1 VRWFRD
7 RMPIGRS
14 VCLPVRTTPLI
25 TNQNRIRR
33 DVVPASGFVHH
44 DDDSER
50 SISTAGGATM
60 AALPRRKLILIALY
74 CLSNQMLRTQC
85 FKVLSAAGSR
95 GAAGCRRP
103 AARPTTCTFRPFQWQ
118 STSPTKTTTVSTAL
132 LGGRTDCDNTSSA
145 RRQSIRTQAASSGL
159 LTVRQFATQEHQ
171 ESVDRAP
178 SASVPA
184 SLPTSFEEMG
194 LHPVLVERLHGMGM
208 TAPTSV
214 QASAF
219 QKFLEGSDLTI
230 GSETGSGKTLAYLLP
245 IMHDILTK
253 RDQLQ
258 ESQRGQRP
266 YEYARAVI
274 LVPNKELVQQVVRMA
289 APLAGGSKAIVSS
302 SSTDASSEDDTAAD
316 HLIRVAVLPG
326 GLNDPDDF
334 RPFRDAANGKVP
346 PPDLIVSTPAV
357 LAPWGIKPK
366 CIGFFA
372 DLPTLV
378 VDEADM
384 CVDGGYVRAV
394 EQVLLGFKRADRLLS
409 KYREDTNNNESQP
422 TISDDPTISEASSA
436 AGIGAK
442 RKTQHAFVAATIP
455 DYGLRS
461 VSAWLSR
468 RFPRMERIEMDDL
481 HMARH
486 SGLTETTAWIPIE
499 TKKDRM
505 LHLVDLLQ
513 TEYAN
518 DKTMIFCNSV
528 DDVDSV
534 AQALQRAGFAN
545 AVPYHAKLS
554 LQDRTQNLEKFRSY
568 RPPSEAV
575 ASTSEVSG
583 TGTDAVLMVCT
594 DLASR
599 GLDVPG
605 VTAVVQLQF
614 AGNAVAHLHRMG
626 RCGRASTQTGRGVV
640 YYGAQ
645 ESDLVRVLM
654 DAESQQEQSSLQ
666 LAGEVKDESA
676 WSDEDEG
683 DIDAVESPSSI
694 AGEDEGRVE
703 DGTIRNAFSRKRGFT
718 KKRKK
723 LRSSNVD

>member
-1 VRWFRD
+1 MTWFCD

-14 VCLPVRTTPLI
+14 VCLPVPTKPSI
-25 TNQNRIRR
+25 TNQNRQISSRR
-33 DVVPASGFVHH
+33 RVHH

-50 SISTAGGATM
+50 ARSATM

-85 FKVLSAAGSR
+85 FKVLSAAGGR

-103 AARPTTCTFRPFQWQ
+103 AGSTIPTHRQHFRWQ
-118 STSPTKTTTVSTAL
+118 STSATKTTKTTTTASMAL
-132 LGGRTDCDNTSSA
+132 LGRRADCDNTSSA
-145 RRQSIRTQAASSGL
+145 RRRPIRTHAASSGL
-159 LTVRQFATQEHQ
+159 TIRSLTTQEHQ
-171 ESVDRAP
+171 EPVSAP
-178 SASVPA
+178 SSSAAAAATSSA

-194 LHPVLVERLHGMGM
+194 LHPVLVERLQGMGM

-219 QKFLEGSDLTI
+219 EKFLEGSDLTI

-245 IMHDILTK
+245 IMHDILSK
-253 RDQLQ
+253 RDQLS
-258 ESQRGQRP
+258 ETQRGQRP

-302 SSTDASSEDDTAAD
+302 SSSIDASSTNGDSSPD

-346 PPDLIVSTPAV
+346 PPDLLLSTPAV

-409 KYREDTNNNESQP
+409 KYREADATNESEP
-422 TISDDPTISEASSA
+422 PISGDPTSE

-513 TEYAN
+513 TEYAA

-568 RPPSEAV
+568 QPPSKAV
-575 ASTSEVSG
+575 TGESEE
-583 TGTDAVLMVCT
+583 DAVLMVCT

-676 WSDEDEG
+676 WSDEYEG
-683 DIDAVESPSSI
+683 DIDAIDSSSSI
-694 AGEDEGRVE
+694 TGEDEGRVE

>member
-1 VRWFRD
+1 
-7 RMPIGRS
+7 
-14 VCLPVRTTPLI
+14 
-25 TNQNRIRR
+25 
-33 DVVPASGFVHH
+33 
-44 DDDSER
+44 
-50 SISTAGGATM
+50 M

-95 GAAGCRRP
+95 GRRP
-103 AARPTTCTFRPFQWQ
+103 RLPATTSSLRFQCWQ
-118 STSPTKTTTVSTAL
+118 SPSTTTPVSKTL
-132 LGGRTDCDNTSSA
+132 LGRICGVALPSDW
-145 RRQSIRTQAASSGL
+145 RRSIRTHAASSGL
-159 LTVRQFATQEHQ
+159 TIRSLATQEPHQ
-171 ESVDRAP
+171 GSVDGAP
-178 SASVPA
+178 SAT

-219 QKFLEGSDLTI
+219 HKFLEGSDLTI

-253 RDQLQ
+253 RDQLS
-258 ESQRGQRP
+258 EAQRRQRP

-289 APLAGGSKAIVSS
+289 TPLAGGSKAIVSS
-302 SSTDASSEDDTAAD
+302 SSIDAASNDETADD

-409 KYREDTNNNESQP
+409 KYHEDDDTNNVLEHTTSVDS
-422 TISDDPTISEASSA
+422 TFSDTNTA
-436 AGIGAK
+436 AIGAK

-505 LHLVDLLQ
+505 LHLVDLLR
-513 TEYAN
+513 TEYAA

-568 RPPSEAV
+568 QPSPAV
-575 ASTSEVSG
+575 TSESEEE
-583 TGTDAVLMVCT
+583 AVLMVCT

-676 WSDEDEG
+676 WSDDYEG
-683 DIDAVESPSSI
+683 DIEAIESASTV
-694 AGEDEGRVE
+694 AGEDEGRVD

-723 LRSSNVD
+723 LRSSNAD